1 MLFLRARERTLFF
14 FGDRS
19 FMTISIQKANF
30 WKRFSAWLV
39 DTVLVILLAIAC
51 ALPLLDAFQLDA
63 NGTQLIAVQ
72 EQYKTTIEAEY
83 SVDLDITDE
92 EYEKLPESQKQIINN
107 AKTALSE
114 ALGKDETFI
123 RLRADRLTIILGAG
137 ALALFSA
144 VLLAHFILPLILK
157 NGQTLGKKTFG
168 LALVK
173 TDCIKVS
180 APILFVRSIIGLLT
194 VETMAF
200 AFLLMI
206 VPVGIIAAILLQ
218 ALQVF
223 VLIKTDTNAAIHDLL
238 ASTAVVDLASQH
250 IFETEEERTQFIAKA
265 QAQANASAEHDVN

>member
-1 MLFLRARERTLFF
+1 
-14 FGDRS
+14 
-19 FMTISIQKANF
+19 MTIGIQKANF

-39 DTVLVILLAIAC
+39 DTVLVILLTIAC
-51 ALPLLDAFQLDA
+51 ALPLLDAFQFDA
-63 NGTQLIAVQ
+63 NGTQLVAVQ
-72 EQYKTTIEAEY
+72 EQYKTTIEEEY

-92 EYEKLPESQKQIINN
+92 EYEKLPELQKQIIEN
-107 AKTALSE
+107 AKAALSE

-123 RLRADRLTIILGAG
+123 RLRADRLTIILGSG

-173 TDCIKVS
+173 TDCIKVN

-200 AFLLMI
+200 AFL
-206 VPVGIIAAILLQ
+206 
-218 ALQVF
+218 
-223 VLIKTDTNAAIHDLL
+223 
-238 ASTAVVDLASQH
+238 
-250 IFETEEERTQFIAKA
+250 
-265 QAQANASAEHDVN
+265 